1 MCNVR
6 RDYFARHPL
15 GTDKTRR
22 EMQKTLHLFSSIA
35 YLSREDWSAEF
46 YTSIVY
52 VTRRP
57 RSISPRVYARIS
69 ATFRFFAFTSSP
81 SSHIMQWITALGVKV
96 FRKKGLSPSPRSS
109 PAPSREYVIWG
120 LHLCM
125 SRSKRGDIALSC
137 SRVKRSVKVEGQK
150 PSPLLRCAQMS
161 CALPVKR

>member
-1 MCNVR
+1 MCNIR

-15 GTDKTRR
+15 VTDKTWR
-22 EMQKTLHLFSSIA
+22 ETQKTLHLFSSIA

-52 VTRRP
+52 VTCRP
-57 RSISPRVYARIS
+57 SLVFPLRVRAHVSYFS
-69 ATFRFFAFTSSP
+69 FFAFTSS
-81 SSHIMQWITALGVKV
+81 HTLYILQWINELGVKV
-96 FRKKGLSPSPRSS
+96 FRKKGLSPSPGSS

-120 LHLCM
+120 LHLCIF
-125 SRSKRGDIALSC
+125 RSKRGYIALSC

>member
-15 GTDKTRR
+15 GTDKTWRD
-22 EMQKTLHLFSSIA
+22 MQKTLHLFSSIA
-35 YLSREDWSAEF
+35 HLSREDWSAEF

-57 RSISPRVYARIS
+57 SLVFSSRVRAHISYFS
-69 ATFRFFAFTSSP
+69 FFAFTSSP
-81 SSHIMQWITALGVKV
+81 SLYILQYIITLGVKV

-120 LHLCM
+120 LHLCIF
-125 SRSKRGDIALSC
+125 RSKRGDIALSR

>member
-1 MCNVR
+1 MQR
-6 RDYFARHPL
+6 SSGLFRTASARP
-15 GTDKTRR
+15 DKTRR
-22 EMQKTLHLFSSIA
+22 ETQKTLHLFSSIA
-35 YLSREDWSAEF
+35 HLSREDWSAEF

-57 RSISPRVYARIS
+57 SLVFSSRVRAHISYFS
-69 ATFRFFAFTSSP
+69 FFAFTSSP
-81 SSHIMQWITALGVKV
+81 SLYILQYIITLGVKV

-120 LHLCM
+120 LHLCIF
-125 SRSKRGDIALSC
+125 RSKRGDIALSR

>member
-1 MCNVR
+1 MCNIR

-15 GTDKTRR
+15 VTDKTWR
-22 EMQKTLHLFSSIA
+22 ETQKTLHLFSSIA
-35 YLSREDWSAEF
+35 YLSREDGSAEF

-52 VTRRP
+52 VTCRP
-57 RSISPRVYARIS
+57 SPVFPLRVRAHVSYFS
-69 ATFRFFAFTSSP
+69 FFAFTSS
-81 SSHIMQWITALGVKV
+81 HTLYILQWINELGVKV

-109 PAPSREYVIWG
+109 PVPSREYVIWG

-125 SRSKRGDIALSC
+125 SRSKRGGIALSR

-150 PSPLLRCAQMS
+150 SSPLLRCAQMS